1 MINVLWLA
9 SWYPNRLDTFNG
21 DFIERHALAVS
32 RFAKVTVL
40 LVVKDETIPKKTV
53 EIDKTVSGN
62 LRVFRVYY
70 GRSGWPE
77 PIEKIWSSKRYLQ
90 LQQQIYQQIV
100 DESGKPDLVHVQV
113 AMKAGLF
120 ATRLKRKSKL
130 PYIVTEHWSG
140 YYRVSNPNIY
150 DMGKLY
156 LALNKSVLQ
165 NASLLLPVS
174 NDLGETIIRDF
185 VQLPYTVIPNVVN
198 TDLFFYKPH
207 QPGIFRFIHP
217 SYMNYPKNPEGI
229 LAACKLV
236 QDRGFQFELQMIGSR
251 DGGLQALADQLGVL
265 NKTVFFEAAIPYTEV
280 ARRMQESSALLM
292 FSRYENLPCIVLESL
307 CCGLPVICSRVGG
320 LPEVIDESNG
330 ILIEKE
336 NVQALA
342 DAMIQMIKGYAVYNR
357 EQIAEKARALF
368 NYDVV
373 GKQYADIYKKVLE
386 LGR

>member
-21 DFIERHALAVS
+21 DFTERHALAVS

-40 LVVKDETIPKKTV
+40 VVVKDETIPKNTVEVVKTV
-53 EIDKTVSGN
+53 DQN
-62 LRVFRVYY
+62 LAVYRVYY

-77 PIEKIWSSKRYLQ
+77 PVEKILSSKKYIQ
-90 LQQQIYQQIV
+90 LHQKIYQQIV
-100 DESGKPDLVHVQV
+100 DESGLPDLVHVQV
-113 AMKAGLF
+113 AMKAGIF
-120 ATRLKRKSKL
+120 AIWLKRKYKL

-140 YYRVSNPNIY
+140 YYRVSKPNIY

-156 LALNKSVLQ
+156 LALNKSILR
-165 NASLLLPVS
+165 NAALLLPVS
-174 NDLGETIIRDF
+174 NDLGETIIRNF
-185 VQLPYTVIPNVVN
+185 VHMPYTVIPNVVN
-198 TDLFFYKPH
+198 TDLFYYKLH

-229 LAACKLV
+229 LAACKIV
-236 QDRGFQFELQMIGSR
+236 QDMGYKFELQMIGSL
-251 DGGLQALADQLGVL
+251 DGGLLALADQLGVL

-280 ARRMQESSALLM
+280 AMRMQQSSALLM

-307 CCGLPVICSRVGG
+307 CCGLPVICSAVGG
-320 LPEVIDESNG
+320 LREVINESNG

-336 NVQALA
+336 NVRALA
-342 DAMIQMIKGYAVYNR
+342 AVMIRMMQDYEGYNQQ
-357 EQIAEKARALF
+357 QIAEKASALF

-373 GKQYADIYKKVLE
+373 GKQYAGIYKKVLE
-386 LGR
+386 LRQ